1 MIFPSPPTSPIK
13 KKLKYLGN
21 SHGYDNLSIT
31 LNIMVSNTIF
41 YCSSKGSSTG
51 SNQPEN
57 STLML
62 PDEVIQTPTKRAVG
76 KKCKNKKQAQKKEAV
91 APNSPA
97 MGTRSK
103 VKL

>member
-1 MIFPSPPTSPIK
+1 
-13 KKLKYLGN
+13 
-21 SHGYDNLSIT
+21 
-31 LNIMVSNTIF
+31 MVSNTIF
-41 YCSSKGSSTG
+41 CCTSKGSGTG

-57 STLML
+57 TALMP

-76 KKCKNKKQAQKKEAV
+76 KKCKNRKQAQKEAV